1 MEFRIL
7 GPLEVSS
14 EGRVL
19 DLGGAKQRALLAML
33 LLDAN
38 SVVSKGRLIDA
49 LWEDD
54 PPETARKALQ
64 VHVSGLRKVLGKER
78 VVTREPGYLLRVEED
93 ELDLARFQRLREQGK
108 PADALALW
116 RGEPLSEFGMRRFA
130 QSDIARLEDARL
142 ACLEERIDQD
152 LRAGRHAE
160 LTGELE
166 GLVNEHPLRERLRAL
181 LMLALYRSGRQAEA
195 LAAYQEARRAL
206 VEELGIEP
214 GKQLRDL
221 HQAVLNQDPALDV
234 PAEKGR
240 VREPEDAA
248 VPSEADRGPEAL
260 ARRVCGRCGESN
272 PPEARLCFSCGAVL
286 PGRARPAAERRLV
299 TVLFV
304 DLVDFTG
311 IAERLDPEDLK
322 RVVAPYLDRVRG
334 GIERFG
340 GHLEK
345 YIGDAVM
352 ALFGAPVAYGDDP
365 ERALRAAFAVRDAV
379 ASLSKTGAELEL
391 KVRIGVNTGEALVDL
406 AADTAAGRGMASG
419 DVVVTSFRLQ
429 QAAPVN
435 GILVG
440 EGTYRATHRLV
451 DYREG
456 DHPVAAKGREEPL
469 RAWVATGLRDG
480 PGRPPVE
487 LVGRQAELGH
497 LRSVIVPPAAEGPRI
512 VTLVGPPGVG
522 KSRLLWELCQDAEG
536 QVLWRQGRCLSYGA
550 GVSFS
555 AFAAIVKSHAGILES
570 DPLEDVE
577 RKLAQAV
584 GAAID
589 DESSSDWVEAYLRP
603 LVGLGGAER
612 LSGDRRAE
620 AFSAW
625 RRFLE
630 ALAAQRPVVLALEDV
645 HWADDGLLDFVEHV
659 GDWAQGVPLTV
670 FCTARPDLLERRQRW
685 PGVIQ
690 LEPLSADDTRA
701 LLDALLGPEQL
712 GPELRAELIARVG
725 GNPLY
730 AEEFARLVKERRAAE
745 RLRLPETIQAT
756 IAGRLDSLHPEA
768 RELLHDAAVIG
779 TAFWPGA
786 LARLSG
792 LRIEQVE
799 RRLGEL
805 QWKELIRPLPRSAIA
820 DESQYVFWHV
830 LVRDVAYAQIPRAG
844 RAEKH
849 RRAAEWIESLAPGRA
864 DLAELLAHHYGSALE
879 YARLAHQESGPLEE
893 RARLAL
899 RDAGEHAMTLYAFPA
914 AVRFFR
920 NAVELWPSDDS
931 ERPRLLLNVGK
942 SLFWAERGGDVEL
955 ADARDALLE
964 SGELAHASQA
974 DVLLSKLAL
983 ARGDRDDASAQALA
997 AVDLLRD
1004 SEPSR
1009 EQAEALSNL
1018 VAFHTVW
1025 GESDRALEASVQA
1038 LALAEA
1044 LALDEVKAETLTYR
1058 GHARIQSGERDGLH
1072 DLEQAV
1078 ALAEALDSI
1087 GLVRR
1092 YANLATTLELLG
1104 ELGRAWE
1111 VYERGRSAAE
1121 RFGDALGLHWLAAER
1136 LYEYYWRGDWN
1147 DAIEAAKALLAE
1159 PDAGYGRHASM
1170 IVRAWIRLARGD
1182 VAGAL
1187 EDSSGALEFA
1197 RQAKDTA
1204 ALCQALAL
1212 RARVLAESGHR
1223 DQAASPIDEVM
1234 DLSVDSGVLASFWTA
1249 DLAEAARELGRGD
1262 EVSRLAA
1269 IVRMPTRWLAA
1280 ACRLVEDA
1288 HVDAADAYAAIG
1300 ARPEE
1305 ARARLRA
1312 SAALAAGG
1320 RHTDAEHQLGLA
1332 LDFYRAVGADAYLRV
1347 AESLLTAPA

>member
-1 MEFRIL
+1 MEFRLL
-7 GPLEVSS
+7 GPLEVASGG
-14 EGRVL
+14 ELV

-38 SVVSKGRLIDA
+38 SVVSTDRLIDA

-54 PPETARKALQ
+54 PPETAQKALQ
-64 VHVSGLRKVLGKER
+64 VHVSGLRKVLGKDR
-78 VVTREPGYLLRVEED
+78 VVTREPGYLLRVDGD
-93 ELDLARFQRLREQGK
+93 ELDLARFHRLREQGK
-108 PADALALW
+108 PAEALALC
-116 RGEPLSEFGMRRFA
+116 RGEPLSDFSVSRFA
-130 QSDIARLEDARL
+130 QSAIARLEDTRL
-142 ACLEERIDQD
+142 ACLEERIEQD

-166 GLVNEHPLRERLRAL
+166 GLVQEYPLRERLRAL
-181 LMLALYRSGRQAEA
+181 SMLALYRSGRQAEA
-195 LAAYQEARRAL
+195 LAAYQDARRAL

-214 GKQLRDL
+214 GKPLRDL
-221 HQAVLNQDPALDV
+221 HQAVLNQDPALDL
-234 PAEKGR
+234 PPEKGR
-240 VREPEDAA
+240 VREAEDRVPETLT
-248 VPSEADRGPEAL
+248 RGVA
-260 ARRVCGRCGESN
+260 CGRCGESN

-286 PGRARPAAERRLV
+286 PGPARAGAERRLV
-299 TVLFV
+299 SVLFA

-311 IAERLDPEDLK
+311 LAERLDPEDLK
-322 RVVAPYLDRVRG
+322 RVVAPYLDHVRSE
-334 GIERFG
+334 IQRFG

-365 ERALRAAFAVRDAV
+365 ERAVRAAFGIRDAV
-379 ASLSKTGAELEL
+379 ERLNRGDTELAL
-391 KVRIGVNTGEALVDL
+391 NVRIGVNTGEALVDL

-419 DVVVTSFRLQ
+419 DVVVASFRLQ
-429 QAAPVN
+429 QAAPVD

-451 DYREG
+451 EYQDAEA
-456 DHPVAAKGREEPL
+456 VTAKGKQEPL
-469 RAWVATGLRDG
+469 RAWVATALRDA
-480 PGRPPVE
+480 PGRPRVD
-487 LVGRQAELGH
+487 LVGRKVEFEH
-497 LRSVIVPPAAEGPRI
+497 LRALIVPPTAEGRRI

-522 KSRLLWELCQDAEG
+522 KSRLLWELCHDADG
-536 QVLWRQGRCLSYGA
+536 QVLWRQGRCLSYGV

-555 AFAAIVKSHAGILES
+555 AFAAIVKSHAGILET
-570 DPLEDVE
+570 DPAADVE
-577 RKLAQAV
+577 RKLAEAV
-584 GAAID
+584 GAAIE
-589 DESSSDWVEAYLRP
+589 DESGSEWVEAYLRP

-630 ALAAQRPVVLALEDV
+630 ALAVQRPVVLALEDI

-659 GDWAQGVPLTV
+659 GDWAQGVPLAV
-670 FCTARPDLLERRQRW
+670 FCTARPELLERRPRW
-685 PGVIQ
+685 PGVFQ
-690 LEPLSADDTRA
+690 LEPLSADDTAA
-701 LLDALLGPEQL
+701 LLDALLGPERL
-712 GPELRAELIARVG
+712 DPELRVELIARVD

-730 AEEFARLVKERRAAE
+730 AEEFVRLLKERE
-745 RLRLPETIQAT
+745 PGEGISLPESIQAT

-792 LRIEQVE
+792 LRVEQVE

-805 QWKELIRPLPRSAIA
+805 QWKELIRSLPRSAIA
-820 DESQYVFWHV
+820 GESQYVFWHV
-830 LVRDVAYAQIPRAG
+830 LVRDVAYAQIPRPA

-849 RRAAEWIESLAPGRA
+849 RLAAEWIESLAPGRA
-864 DLAELLAHHYGSALE
+864 DLTELLAHHYGSALQF
-879 YARLAHQESGPLEE
+879 ARLARQDTAPLEE
-893 RARLAL
+893 RARVAL
-899 RDAGEHAMTLYAFPA
+899 RDAGEHALTLYAFPG

-920 NAVELWPSDDS
+920 RALELWPSDDP
-931 ERPRLLLNVGK
+931 ERAQLLLSVGK
-942 SLFWAERGGDVEL
+942 SLFWAERGGDAEL
-955 ADARDALLE
+955 AEARDALVKA
-964 SGELAHASQA
+964 GDLAQASHA

-983 ARGDRDDASAQALA
+983 ARGDRDAASARALA

-1004 SEPSR
+1004 SEPSP
-1009 EQAEALSNL
+1009 EQAEAVSNL
-1018 VAFHTVW
+1018 VAFHAVW
-1025 GESDRALEASVQA
+1025 GESERALEASVQA
-1038 LALAEA
+1038 LALAET
-1044 LALDEVKAETLTYR
+1044 LALDEVKAEILTYR
-1058 GHARIQSGERDGLH
+1058 GHARILSGEPDGLH

-1136 LYEYYWRGDWN
+1136 LYEHYWRGDWN
-1147 DAIEAAKALLAE
+1147 DAIAAAEALLAE
-1159 PDAGYGRHASM
+1159 PDAGYGGHASM
-1170 IVRAWIRLARGD
+1170 SVRGWIRLARGE

-1187 EDSSGALEFA
+1187 DDSSGALAFA

-1223 DQAASPIDEVM
+1223 DEAASLIDEVM
-1234 DLSVDSGVLASFWTA
+1234 DLSVGSGVLAFFWTA
-1249 DLAEAARELGRGD
+1249 DFAEAARELGRGD
-1262 EVSRLAA
+1262 EVSRLAES
-1269 IVRMPTRWLAA
+1269 VRMPTRWLAA
-1280 ACRLVEDA
+1280 ACHLVEEA
-1288 HVDAADAYAAIG
+1288 HLDAAAEYAAMG

-1312 SAALAAGG
+1312 SATLAAAG
-1320 RHTDAEHQLGLA
+1320 RRTDAEHQLGLA
-1332 LDFYRAVGADAYLRV
+1332 LDFYRAVGAHAYLRA
-1347 AESLLTAPA
+1347 AEALLAAPA